1 MYKNLVSFDFK
12 DNRPVRKPTKVR
24 ARYIPA
30 NNDPTYY
37 DQKSI
42 VDKRVVG
49 TPIDNTCTYANV
61 KSRHMKKNV
70 KYYPLKNALPYVPIE
85 TTMRERVAINLFDP
99 LQSNLN
105 FAFKQIKQPKD
116 SLVQEHHL
124 GKVLRMT
131 QKLNK
136 NAVIN
141 ERDIERQ
148 FIDNDNV
155 GLQDK
160 YFIEDRPHDLVKH
173 RNDRTKNGLVNYNT
187 MENTE
192 KIYKLIKEHLTKK
205 DNMANPNDMNR

>member
-12 DNRPVRKPTKVR
+12 DTRPVKKPTKPR
-24 ARYIPA
+24 DRYIPA
-30 NNDPTYY
+30 NNEPTYY

-49 TPIDNTCTYANV
+49 SPIDSTCTYAMV
-61 KSRHMKKNV
+61 KSKHMKKNV

-105 FAFKQIKQPKD
+105 FAYKQIKQPKD

-124 GKVLRMT
+124 GKVMRMT

-141 ERDIERQ
+141 EKNIEQQ
-148 FIDNDNV
+148 FIDDDNV

-160 YFIEDRPHDLVKH
+160 YFIESRPHDLVKH
-173 RNDRTKNGLVNYNT
+173 RNDRIKNGLINNNT
-187 MENTE
+187 HESTD
-192 KIYKLIKEHLTKK
+192 KIYKLIKDHLAKK
-205 DNMANPNDMNR
+205 DDLNDPNKMDR